1 MIISSGE
8 NIYPTEIEAVLNTN
22 KGVRDSIVTSVPDK
36 VRGQKVVAYVIP
48 ADPSLTAG
56 DLDLYCKASPMLANF
71 KRPRL
76 YRFTDSIP
84 YTATGKKRHVVMRE
98 TALRD
103 LDSGLLLEP

>member
-22 KGVRDSIVTSVPDK
+22 EKVRDCIVTSVPDK

-48 ADPSLTAG
+48 SDPSLTAA
-56 DLDLYCKASPMLANF
+56 DLDLFCKASPMLANF

-76 YRFTDSIP
+76 YRFTDAIP
-84 YTATGKKRHVVMRE
+84 YTATGKKRHVE
-98 TALRD
+98 IKEIALRD
-103 LDSGLLLEP
+103 LESGRLIEP